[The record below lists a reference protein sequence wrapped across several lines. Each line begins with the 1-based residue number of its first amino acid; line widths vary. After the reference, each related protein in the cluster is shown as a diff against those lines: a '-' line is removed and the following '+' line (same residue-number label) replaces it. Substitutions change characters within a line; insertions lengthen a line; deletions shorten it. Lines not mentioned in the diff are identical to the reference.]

1 MLLASASRTK
11 SSRAGRPLQIGPDRN
26 TVREELRSDQQVLA
40 SNLRATAPASRLHL
54 YTATA
59 IQTIKRRLETTQA
72 LVRFTSR
79 QSSETAQ
86 YIDAC
91 GWRDLARHE
100 NVPRRCAAITRTA
113 AGREGVRSCN
123 LYDSARRLMR
133 IKYSSRR
140 DKPPKSHTTKNR
152 LAFAWHT
159 LSAALG
165 QRLKRLAPRPKRRPP
180 STRT

>member
-1 MLLASASRTK
+1 MQERRTGECSLDFPPAPHEKWCGSNNSPSTMERSHHVKGSCMVLASASRTK
-11 SSRAGRPLQIGPDRN
+11 SSRARRPLQIGPDKN

-40 SNLRATAPASRLHL
+40 LNLRATAPASRLHL

-59 IQTIKRRLETTQA
+59 IQAIKRRLETTQA

-100 NVPRRCAAITRTA
+100 NVPGRCAAITRTA
-113 AGREGVRSCN
+113 AGRQGLVTCMIR
-123 LYDSARRLMR
+123 
-133 IKYSSRR
+133 
-140 DKPPKSHTTKNR
+140 H
-152 LAFAWHT
+152 H
-159 LSAALG
+159 G
-165 QRLKRLAPRPKRRPP
+165 
-180 STRT
+180 